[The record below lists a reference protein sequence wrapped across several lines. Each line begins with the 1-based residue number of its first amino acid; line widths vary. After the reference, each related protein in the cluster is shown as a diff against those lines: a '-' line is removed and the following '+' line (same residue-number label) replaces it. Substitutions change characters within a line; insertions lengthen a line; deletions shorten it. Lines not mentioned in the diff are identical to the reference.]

1 MYNPPPLSV
10 VSDTLPVGAVNV
22 PYNQAL
28 TGSGGALPYFWS
40 KASGTLPPGIS
51 VSQDGTISGTPTQT
65 GIFTFTVL
73 LDDSSAVPPV
83 TKSFTLTINTAPATV
98 IFSDNFTGANNW
110 IFVDQSGTS
119 EGPSVWVIAN
129 GEIVQR
135 SNISDED
142 FDPSHI
148 EKLGTFAFVNTPGT
162 TPWIWPDYDFSLRLM
177 SEDNDA
183 LGVMFRIQG
192 DFLNY
197 YRFSMDSER
206 FYRRLVKVTNG
217 VVTSLQEDA
226 VPYQLGRSYNLRVSV
241 VGNRIRIYLD
251 NTLVLDVVDPAPLP
265 AGRIALYTWG
275 NEYSHFG
282 DVLVTT
288 P

>member
-1 MYNPPPLSV
+1 V
-10 VSDTLPVGAVNV
+10 
-22 PYNQAL
+22 
-28 TGSGGALPYFWS
+28 
-40 KASGTLPPGIS
+40 IS
-51 VSQDGTISGTPTQT
+51 
-65 GIFTFTVL
+65 
-73 LDDSSAVPPV
+73 
-83 TKSFTLTINTAPATV
+83 
-98 IFSDNFTGANNW
+98 
-110 IFVDQSGTS
+110 
-119 EGPSVWVIAN
+119 N
-129 GEIVQR
+129 GDIVQR
-135 SNISDED
+135 SNISDLP
-142 FDPSHI
+142 FNPDPLA
-148 EKLGTFAFVNTPGT
+148 KRGTFAYVNNSWT
-162 TPWIWPDYDFSLRLM
+162 DYDFSLRLM